1 MLDISVTNLTRQRI
15 NKNDII
21 NCARATLRLL
31 HRKSAELSIV
41 IVGARRM
48 ATLNARYRHRAG
60 VTDILSFQ
68 LSAAVK
74 KTTVS
79 GEIVI
84 CYREVVAGA
93 RRRGV
98 KISNYL
104 KYLLI
109 HGILHLVGYEHENV
123 GPQVSARMWQR
134 QQQLTRKLNVDF

>member
-15 NKNDII
+15 NKRDII
-21 NCARATLRLL
+21 RCARATLRAL
-31 HRKSAELSIV
+31 RRNSAELSIV

-60 VTDILSFQ
+60 ITDILSFQ
-68 LSAAVK
+68 LSEAVK
-74 KTTVS
+74 KNTVS

-84 CYREVVAGA
+84 CYQEVVTGA
-93 RRRGV
+93 RRRGS

-123 GPQVSARMWQR
+123 SRNVSARMWQR
-134 QQQLTRKLNVDF
+134 QQKLTRKLNVDF